1 MAQYISPYS
10 TFPLITSS
18 TIPIST
24 IISNSALLPTAFN
37 PFITNSV
44 IPTSF
49 ISNPYMSNPVIPTI
63 GISPIIPTYPNFVAY
78 QDVNNDRNL
87 KSQVLDYFY
96 NKLLNNWLKYH
107 YIDLYQM
114 LIVSNGKVM
123 LIKNINDIDNNKN
136 SDNDIKYDYLLDN
149 YLRKKDVYSL
159 LSKFRKINNLNWW
172 QLKEHSEKVRMF
184 IHHKVKQYI
193 KYEIMN

>member
-1 MAQYISPYS
+1 MAQIITSYPM
-10 TFPLITSS
+10 ITSS
-18 TIPIST
+18 TIPISNV
-24 IISNSALLPTAFN
+24 ISASALLPSPFN

-44 IPTSF
+44 IPTTF
-49 ISNPYMSNPVIPTI
+49 MSNPFMSNPIIPTI
-63 GISPIIPTYPNFVAY
+63 GISPIIPTYPNVVAY

-87 KSQVLDYFY
+87 KSQVLEYFY

-107 YIDLYQM
+107 FIDLYKM
-114 LIVSNGKVM
+114 LTVSGGKVM
-123 LIKNINDIDNNKN
+123 LIKNISDIDNNKN
-136 SDNDIKYDYLLDN
+136 SDNNIKYEYLIDN

-172 QLKEHSEKVRMF
+172 ELKEHSEKVRMF